1 MSNASLHLEHC
12 RGKNHADLLYKMQE
26 MTIEKEIK
34 GMLVLKTDSEITQN
48 TRHTKLFTIQHSHTT
63 LSWFVLSLSVYTHFI
78 LPCGE
83 SWSAKIVLSALSELA
98 ESRDD
103 PISFIRQDRRRTA
116 PVTLKNLQPC
126 ATVSY
131 TAICHDECVF
141 NMLLL
146 YYLS

>member
-1 MSNASLHLEHC
+1 MQIYYIKCKKWQLKKKLKGCWSLKLIQKSH
-12 RGKNHADLLYKMQE
+12 Q
-26 MTIEKEIK
+26 I
-34 GMLVLKTDSEITQN
+34 LK
-48 TRHTKLFTIQHSHTT
+48 HTKLFTIQHSHTT
-63 LSWFVLSLSVYTHFI
+63 LSWFVLSLSLSVYTHFI

-131 TAICHDECVF
+131 TAICHDECAF